1 MTEWAT
7 EALRAAGPLG
17 LALMMLL
24 ETVFP
29 PIPSEILLP
38 FGGFLVS
45 TGAFGFA
52 EALIAA
58 TVGSTGGAVLLYGL
72 SRYGGRPLLL
82 RWHRVLRLE
91 EKDLDRADDWF
102 DRYGWIAVLF
112 GRMLPIVRSVVSVPA
127 GVSEM
132 PAGRFVVLTAVGSTS
147 WNTLLIGAGFALG
160 ERYDQ
165 VSAVVSRYSLL
176 APVLLALAAA
186 AWWWRHRRAAR
197 RS

>member
-1 MTEWAT
+1 
-7 EALRAAGPLG
+7 
-17 LALMMLL
+17 MMLL

-82 RWHRVLRLE
+82 RWHRVFRLE

-112 GRMLPIVRSVVSVPA
+112 GRMIPIVRSVVSVPA
-127 GVSEM
+127 GISEM
-132 PAGRFVVLTAVGSTS
+132 PAGRFVLLTAVGSVS
-147 WNTLLIGAGFALG
+147 WNALLIGAGFALG

-165 VSAVVSRYSLL
+165 VSAVVSRYTLL
-176 APVLLALAAA
+176 VPILLALAAA

-197 RS
+197 RSSP